1 MSIEKMKDKY
11 FQHVLFEIA
20 GISKQAFHQHWIQQ
34 KKVIQQEEVII
45 ELIKNKRKRHKK
57 MGSRILFYAIKP
69 EGIGINKFEKLVAS
83 NGYGIVRKRKRIIT
97 TQGVHE
103 EGDINLMNGLVLTG
117 MNQAI
122 AGDISYVQCGLQTF
136 YVFTLKDAYSKMIVG
151 LTGSDNMMADNAI
164 KTLKQV
170 IKLRGKDNL
179 KGTIH
184 HTDAGS
190 QYKSTVYKKLIESCK
205 MQRSIA
211 EDCLQNGMAEQLNDV
226 LKNNYLSDEKI
237 ETTSQFNRLLREIKK
252 LINEERPVAALG
264 YKTPVEFENWIKS
277 VPVEQ
282 RPKVKLYDF
291 NQRE

>member
-11 FQHVLFEIA
+11 FHYVLYGIA

-34 KKVIQQEEVII
+34 KKVIQQEEAII
-45 ELIKNKRKRHKK
+45 ELIKKKRTRHKK

-69 EGIGINKFEKLVAS
+69 VDIGINKFEKLVAS
-83 NGYGIVRKRKRIIT
+83 KGYGIIRKRKRIIT

-103 EGDINLMNGLVLTG
+103 EGDINLTNGLVLTEI
-117 MNQAI
+117 NQAI

-151 LTGSDNMMADNAI
+151 LTGSDNMMAINAI

-170 IKLRGKDNL
+170 VKLRGKDNL

-184 HTDAGS
+184 HTDAGT
-190 QYKSTVYKKLIESCK
+190 QYKSTVYKKLISSCK

-211 EDCLQNGMAEQLNDV
+211 GDCLQNGMAEQLNDV
-226 LKNNYLSDEKI
+226 LKNNYLWNEKI
-237 ETTSQFNRLLREIKK
+237 KTTSQFNRLLREIKK

-264 YKTPVEFENWIKS
+264 YRTPIEFEKWIKS
-277 VPVEQ
+277 VPVDQ